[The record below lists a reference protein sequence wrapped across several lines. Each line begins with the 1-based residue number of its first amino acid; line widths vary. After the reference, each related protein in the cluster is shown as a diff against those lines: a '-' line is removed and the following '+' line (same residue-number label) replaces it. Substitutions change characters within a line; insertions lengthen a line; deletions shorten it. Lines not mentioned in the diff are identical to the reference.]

1 MRLHTS
7 LLLLP
12 LLALT
17 GCSGLTVEERDI
29 DLSQVPPDVLE
40 AARQAVPGFEPTE
53 AEIEYVYELDGEAN
67 GKAYEIEVSP
77 DGEVKEVEVKD
88 G

>member
-1 MRLHTS
+1 MRLSTS
-7 LLLLP
+7 LLFLP
-12 LLALT
+12 LLTLA
-17 GCSGLTVEERDI
+17 GCASLTVEERDI